1 MTRSAVL
8 NGPSLHRTRK
18 DVTGTR
24 TQSSSPVSGHLF
36 VVIFMKHLIHKIM
49 KNLQT
54 FLLGATCS
62 LLLIFIVGA
71 TNAPNSIIIEN
82 EKFEMH
88 NLAEEGKVLI
98 FNKHSG
104 EISYEEIEGEISDMS
119 YSHTIKHSGNGLNL
133 KNFQY

>member
-1 MTRSAVL
+1 
-8 NGPSLHRTRK
+8 
-18 DVTGTR
+18 
-24 TQSSSPVSGHLF
+24 
-36 VVIFMKHLIHKIM
+36 M

-119 YSHTIKHSGNGLNL
+119 YTHTIKNYTNSIYNDVP
-133 KNFQY
+133 FQIKQR

>member
-1 MTRSAVL
+1 
-8 NGPSLHRTRK
+8 
-18 DVTGTR
+18 
-24 TQSSSPVSGHLF
+24 
-36 VVIFMKHLIHKIM
+36 M

-98 FNKHSG
+98 FNKHSR
-104 EISYEEIEGEISDMS
+104 EISYEEIEGEIYDMS
-119 YSHTIKHSGNGLNL
+119 YSHTINHSGNGFNL

>member
-1 MTRSAVL
+1 
-8 NGPSLHRTRK
+8 
-18 DVTGTR
+18 
-24 TQSSSPVSGHLF
+24 
-36 VVIFMKHLIHKIM
+36 MKHLIHKIM

-104 EISYEEIEGEISDMS
+104 EISYEEIEGEVTS
-119 YSHTIKHSGNGLNL
+119 TIYYDVKLRTPGYLDIKQH
-133 KNFQY
+133 